1 MCKAYSYFA
10 SGFVGTVYSHNF
22 DVESICILYASNR
35 RTSPSLVFCAAS
47 DAVHSVN
54 STELTLISIR
64 SPAGLSPLS
73 SDLKSEGPV
82 YTVGLLVVEV
92 VVTLLYSNRR
102 LFLGDL
108 VLECSKGVGKSV
120 GNGLPLVGFPS

>member
-1 MCKAYSYFA
+1 MNITISGYLCK
-10 SGFVGTVYSHNF
+10 
-22 DVESICILYASNR
+22 
-35 RTSPSLVFCAAS
+35 
-47 DAVHSVN
+47 AVHSVN

-73 SDLKSEGPV
+73 SVLKSEGPV
-82 YTVGLLVVEV
+82 CTVEV

-108 VLECSKGVGKSV
+108 VLECSKGVRKRV